1 MVLLEPRS
9 YVNSSLSLSPG
20 DVVWG
25 AGRDAGLH
33 AVRAVHAER
42 VEGMAVVCVVEG
54 VQEDVGL
61 GDGPATQVNQSLSVL
76 TRVQVAVA
84 C

>member
-1 MVLLEPRS
+1 MVLQF
-9 YVNSSLSLSPG
+9 SLSPG

-33 AVRAVHAER
+33 AVRAVHTER
-42 VEGMAVVCVVEG
+42 VKAMAIVCVVEG
-54 VQEDVGL
+54 VQEDIGL
-61 GDGPATQVNQSLSVL
+61 RHGPATQVNQSLSVL
-76 TRVQVAVA
+76 THVQVAVA